1 MAGYQTS
8 RKLQSEIICGK
19 YVLSLGKKTLIMGI
33 VNTTPDSFSDGGK
46 FFNKDDAI
54 RHCYRLAEEGADI
67 IDIGGESTRPDALP
81 VSAQEEI
88 DRTIPVIYEVSKSIN
103 IPISIDT
110 QKAIVAKEALEAGA
124 TMVND
129 ISSLRDAKMAEIL
142 AKYNIPVVIMHM
154 QGTPAT
160 MQKNPYY
167 KNVVEEIKNFF
178 ISRMQYAEVN
188 GININNI
195 IIDPGIG
202 FGKTLEHNLE
212 IFRHLNDFTDLGR
225 PLLVGPSRKS
235 FIGKIT
241 GADINNRLYGTVGAV
256 CVSILKGANIIRV
269 HDVKEVREAVAIV
282 DSIIYTDRTN

>member
-8 RKLQSEIICGK
+8 LKLQNEITCGK

-33 VNTTPDSFSDGGK
+33 LNTTPDSFSDGGK
-46 FFNKDDAI
+46 FFKKDDAI
-54 RHCYRLAEEGADI
+54 RHCYKLAEDGADI
-67 IDIGGESTRPDALP
+67 IDIGGESTRPDSLP
-81 VSAQEEI
+81 ISAEEEI
-88 DRTIPVIYEVSKSIN
+88 KRTIPVIYEVTKNLN

-124 TMVND
+124 SMVND
-129 ISSLRDAKMAEIL
+129 ISSLSDEKMPEIV

-167 KNVVEEIKNFF
+167 KNVVEDIKKFF
-178 ISRMQYAEVN
+178 ISRIRYAELK
-188 GININNI
+188 GINIKNI

-202 FGKTLEHNLE
+202 FGKNLEHNLE
-212 IFRHLNDFTDLGR
+212 IFRHLNDFSELGR

-235 FIGKIT
+235 FIGKII
-241 GADINNRLYGTVGAV
+241 GADINNRLYGTLGAV
-256 CVSILKGANIIRV
+256 CVSIMKGANIIRV
-269 HDVKEVREAVAIV
+269 HDVKETREAVSVV
-282 DSIIYTDRTN
+282 DSVIYRKI